1 MAGSFTV
8 VLVMSAAALA
18 AMEIS
23 PSRIT
28 SFLMMTFFPAL
39 SAFPFSAGFSSVLA
53 WLSAFNSAFSAEAV
67 FFFDVFQQLGEVI
80 LGQGKQLI
88 IYDRFVDFDAFDN
101 DNIFCQALNVNLNGN
116 SP

>member
-1 MAGSFTV
+1 MILFRTLETVSATVVPFFSSPILLSVRAGSFTV

-53 WLSAFNSAFSAEAV
+53 WLSAFNSAF
-67 FFFDVFQQLGEVI
+67 
-80 LGQGKQLI
+80 
-88 IYDRFVDFDAFDN
+88 
-101 DNIFCQALNVNLNGN
+101 
-116 SP
+116 